1 MTYTIGLAVSRHPQT
16 EGWESTLAMVDGWCA
31 RAAEQRVELLVFPE
45 YLMTRFEIDPQRFDA
60 EAQPINGPF
69 VLGMG
74 ELAAKYGMWIAFT
87 MNELNDAGGHPYNT
101 AVIVDAEGQ
110 VRGSYRKTHLFDA
123 STDKESNRIAAGDEL
138 FAPIDT
144 PFGKLVITICYDL
157 RFPEVARKAALAG
170 CELFINM
177 AGWVAGEGKLEQYAA
192 LVAGRAVEN
201 EMFACGVS
209 RCDKGYV
216 GQAIVVAPNG
226 KELGRT
232 TEDEALLTV
241 SIDLGEMARMRAWI
255 PVLDHR
261 RPELY

>member
-1 MTYTIGLAVSRHPQT
+1 MTPL
-16 EGWESTLAMVDGWCA
+16 
-31 RAAEQRVELLVFPE
+31 
-45 YLMTRFEIDPQRFDA
+45 EIDWQCYSA
-60 EAQPINGPF
+60 QAQPIDGPF
-69 VLGMG
+69 VNDMA
-74 ELAAKYGMWIAFT
+74 ELARKHGLWMIFT
-87 MNELNDAGGHPYNT
+87 MNERNECGDRPFNT
-101 AVIVDAEGQ
+101 AVIVDNDGRL
-110 VRGSYRKTHLFDA
+110 RGSYRKTHLFDS
-123 STDKESNRIAAGDEL
+123 STSKESKRVTAGDKL

-144 PFGKLVITICYDL
+144 PFGKLAVTICYDL
-157 RFPEVARKAALAG
+157 RFPEVARRAALEG

-209 RCDKGYV
+209 RCDEGYV

-232 TEDEALLTV
+232 LEDESLLTAD
-241 SIDLGEMARMRAWI
+241 IDLEELTKMRTWI
-255 PVLDHR
+255 PVLEHR